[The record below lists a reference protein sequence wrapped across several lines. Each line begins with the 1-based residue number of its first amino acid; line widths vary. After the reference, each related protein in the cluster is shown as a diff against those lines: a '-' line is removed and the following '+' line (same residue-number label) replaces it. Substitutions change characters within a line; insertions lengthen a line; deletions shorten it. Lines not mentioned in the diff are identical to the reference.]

1 MRGEVIEKRNIPV
14 RTFAQPLAIDPHIA
28 ILIDAVEL
36 DRELLVFV
44 GVGVGIEQV
53 EALAIP
59 ANASRQI
66 CAAKTGRL
74 FLAKRS
80 FDTPIVGKVQ
90 GSPTRIRKLRHLCAR
105 EIASTKLPAS
115 TKPPPIPRRTHIAKR
130 LNVTGADDW

>member
-1 MRGEVIEKRNIPV
+1 MRREVIEKRNIPV
-14 RTFAQPLAIDPHIA
+14 RTFAQPLAVDPHIA

-44 GVGVGIEQV
+44 GVGVGIGQV

-74 FLAKRS
+74 FLPKRS
-80 FDTPIVGKVQ
+80 FDTPVVGKVQ
-90 GSPTRIRKLRHLCAR
+90 GTPIRVRKLRHLRTR
-105 EIASTKLPAS
+105 EIASTKLPAKVK
-115 TKPPPIPRRTHIAKR
+115 TNATPGHNHFGLR
-130 LNVTGADDW
+130 LRVAGADD